1 MAEKFTQK
9 LKVEKKSRFK
19 LDNLL
24 VVIALQKLLCFRT
37 EKLFEAFLTFL
48 HKSVPDLRLL
58 CTANSAFYSAKVKF

>member
-37 EKLFEAFLTFL
+37 EKLVKAFLTFL
-48 HKSVPDLRLL
+48 DKSVPDLRLL
-58 CTANSAFYSAKVKF
+58 YTANSAF